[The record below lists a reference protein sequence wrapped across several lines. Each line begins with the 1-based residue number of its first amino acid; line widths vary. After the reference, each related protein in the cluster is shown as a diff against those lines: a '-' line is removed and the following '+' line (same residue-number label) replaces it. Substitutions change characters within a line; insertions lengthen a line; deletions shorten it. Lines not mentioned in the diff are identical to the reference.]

1 MTVVGIFGAV
11 VGGMTSE
18 LVSWRINY
26 IIGGSMGLVLLVM
39 RLKVRESGIYLNAK
53 KVILETEGSISRG
66 NFLALFTHW
75 NLFKKYLNCI
85 LIAIPTWYMVGILI
99 QRSSSH
105 FGPALDI

>member
-75 NLFKKYLNCI
+75 NLFKKYLHCI

-105 FGPALDI
+105 FGPALEI